1 MYTLVGEN
9 VLTNAR
15 PVNEVVT
22 LNVNAEEFIHVQNGD
37 VVGIYQETRTDNSV
51 KVKTKPDREGKMWQ
65 YTASVSPSIGILLKL
80 SVENGLLQS
89 KEEVPIISLIIG
101 ES

>member
-22 LNVNAEEFIHVQNGD
+22 LNVDTEEFINVQNGD
-37 VVGIYQETRTDNSV
+37 IVGIYQETSTDTSV

-65 YTASVSPSIGILLKL
+65 YMTSVSPSIGLLLEL
-80 SVENGLLQS
+80 SVGNGLLQS
-89 KEEVPIISLIIG
+89 KEEVPIISIVIREL
-101 ES
+101 